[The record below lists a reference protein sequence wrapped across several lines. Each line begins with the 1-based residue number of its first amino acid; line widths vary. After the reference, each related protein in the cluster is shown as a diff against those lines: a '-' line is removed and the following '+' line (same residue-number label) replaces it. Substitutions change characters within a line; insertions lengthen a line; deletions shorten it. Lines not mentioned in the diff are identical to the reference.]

1 MTTSADPAPPNST
14 AGTAIFKRHQHP
26 MRQKTESLKPFAII
40 VTALVAVSS
49 IGALFC
55 EEGKAAKRPSLPHG
69 LITISSLVMLPTEYA
84 AKELGLSDSQF
95 SEIKVIRK
103 DFESLLHE
111 IAERFSNEDPEMQ
124 AESDIHS
131 RIVHAAHTLIQPKLD
146 EVFTPDQALR
156 LEQIH
161 WQGLGVDFL
170 RISGV
175 PEYLKLSDG
184 QTARIDRFVYKL
196 EHRDFDSLAFRI
208 KKYLL
213 GRYLGRDVYDDKG
226 FNARERKTLANV
238 MGVLTSEQKK
248 LVDNLYG
255 KKIDRDELARQTENL
270 GFFVEYEK
278 WDAESQMKSKI
289 GLSMR

>member
-1 MTTSADPAPPNST
+1 
-14 AGTAIFKRHQHP
+14 
-26 MRQKTESLKPFAII
+26 MRQKTGSLKSFAIVI
-40 VTALVAVSS
+40 TALVAVSS
-49 IGALFC
+49 LDALFC
-55 EEGKAAKRPSLPHG
+55 DEGKAAKRPILPHG
-69 LITISSLVMLPTEYA
+69 LATISSLVTLPTEFA

-95 SEIKVIRK
+95 SEIKKIRK

-111 IAERFSNEDPEMQ
+111 IAEQFSNEDPEMQ

-146 EVFTPDQALR
+146 EVLTPDQTLR

-170 RISGV
+170 RMSGV
-175 PEYLKLSDG
+175 PEYLKLSDS
-184 QTARIDRFVYKL
+184 QAARIDKIVYKL

-208 KKYLL
+208 QK
-213 GRYLGRDVYDDKG
+213 YLGRDVYDGKG
-226 FNARERKTLANV
+226 FNARERKAFANV

-248 LVDNLYG
+248 LMDDLYG
-255 KKIDRDELARQTENL
+255 KKSDRDELARQTENL
-270 GFFVEYEK
+270 GFIVEYEK

-289 GLSMR
+289 RLSMR